1 MSSSS
6 CHCLFSEG
14 QRLLSDAQ
22 RLFNEASSANMYT
35 RSAIN
40 GGTSISQVMGDIGT
54 PRELSG
60 FPATN
65 ILETPE
71 TYELQSEV
79 PGVDKDSIKIEVPDS
94 HTLTILGRVQEDDGS
109 THKEDKMEEDPVF
122 SVAAGTQTE
131 PGQPKPEQGPSMA
144 NDDDAKA
151 NEPPSVSPPS
161 PTPPKA
167 VEKSEKPRWW
177 TNERV
182 LGSFG
187 SFRRS
192 FFFLDPIMVEVAR
205 ATIKS
210 GVVKIV
216 LQKAKYVKSDIKL
229 IQLDD

>member
-1 MSSSS
+1 
-6 CHCLFSEG
+6 
-14 QRLLSDAQ
+14 
-22 RLFNEASSANMYT
+22 MYT

-71 TYELQSEV
+71 SYEFQSEV
-79 PGVDKDSIKIEVPDS
+79 PGVDKDSIKIELPDS
-94 HTLTILGRVQEDDGS
+94 HTLTILGRVQEDDGLVK
-109 THKEDKMEEDPVF
+109 KEDKMEEDPIPP
-122 SVAAGTQTE
+122 VAAAAEAQESTQAETVQQEDPSTE
-131 PGQPKPEQGPSMA
+131 SGETVHVPPTESSPLKPVQKG
-144 NDDDAKA
+144 K
-151 NEPPSVSPPS
+151 
-161 PTPPKA
+161 
-167 VEKSEKPRWW
+167 KPAWW

-192 FFFLDPIMVEVAR
+192 FFFLDPVATDGAT
-205 ATIKS
+205 ATIKN

-216 LQKAKYVKSDIKL
+216 LQKAKDVKSDIKL
-229 IQLDD
+229 IQLED